1 MKGGVG
7 SHLKALAY
15 VLVFTVLLLSAFT
28 CTQQGKAYA
37 DANLSAYMS
46 VVCPNWEPMGYNAT
60 GTAPWLDVQ
69 TLGWN
74 AVKIGGN
81 VGIGDGSY
89 RTLKNTST
97 PDGKYADTG
106 SEMMAADISMAP
118 LDISRMS
125 GYIPPVTT
133 STATNE
139 TAAQNNT
146 TATNKTGQAM
156 LSIPAI
162 DAPHFDKNVSEA
174 ANNTNASEANNT
186 VSASPA
192 PIGGN
197 MALNDPYHSILM
209 GRPINDLLYEDPL
222 SFSVTAYGRLVGFQ
236 LPGGCVNVGIRCLGY
251 GY

>member
-7 SHLKALAY
+7 YHLKALAY
-15 VLVFTVLLLSAFT
+15 VLVFTFLLVSAFI

-37 DANLSAYMS
+37 DANLTAYMS
-46 VVCPNWEPMGYNAT
+46 VPCPNWEPMGYNAT

-89 RTLKNTST
+89 RTLKDTST
-97 PDGKYADTG
+97 PDTKFADTG
-106 SEMMAADISMAP
+106 SEMMAADVSMEP
-118 LDISRMS
+118 LDVRRMS
-125 GYIPPVTT
+125 GYSPST
-133 STATNE
+133 SADIALDNVLS
-139 TAAQNNT
+139 QNNT
-146 TATNKTGQAM
+146 TAANTTGQAK
-156 LSIPAI
+156 LSIPPI
-162 DAPHFDKNVSEA
+162 DTLSFDNNTSETPNNTSTLT
-174 ANNTNASEANNT
+174 ANNI
-186 VSASPA
+186 VPA
-192 PIGGN
+192 GTATTGG

-209 GRPINDLLYEDPL
+209 GRPVNDLMYEDPL
-222 SFSVTAYGRLVGFQ
+222 AVSVTAYGRLVGFQ